1 MNMRATYPGALLSLV
16 VAAGTAAAADLSLGS
31 TALTLSPM
39 AAAAQAPA
47 TASTPAAPARAKA
60 PSLFGGERLHNDPEV
75 FWPGFLTGMTGFE
88 QFHEPVS
95 SPIYFESALIN
106 TSLRLI
112 FIHHEFP
119 EATLGGGEVNIVA
132 AQIRLALTD
141 RLAFIATKDGYSWL
155 NAGIL
160 PEDSGWNDLAFGLKY
175 ALIADA
181 ANAFALTVGFRYEAS
196 NGSTTIL
203 QDGAQEWSPFISVA
217 KGFGD
222 LHLMGNFTV
231 RLPESTNKGNTIIQ
245 WGLHADYDILPEVLP
260 GFAPVIELNGVHY
273 TSNGTRL
280 PLTVG
285 GQDYNNLG
293 SSDVAGSGVVWAAAG
308 ARWRL
313 TPHTSIG
320 ATFEYPIAGG
330 FSDIM
335 RNRTTVDF
343 IFTW

>member
-1 MNMRATYPGALLSLV
+1 MNMQARHAFALLALV
-16 VAAGTAAAADLSLGS
+16 AAAGTAAATDVSLGS

-39 AAAAQAPA
+39 ASVAQAA
-47 TASTPAAPARAKA
+47 PAAPARAKA
-60 PSLFGGERLHNDPEV
+60 PSLFGGERWHNDPEV
-75 FWPGFLTGMTGFE
+75 LWPGFLTGMTGFE

-95 SPIYFESALIN
+95 SPIYFESALVN

-112 FIHHEFP
+112 FLHHEFP
-119 EATLGGGEVNIVA
+119 QATLGGGEVNIVA

-141 RLAFIATKDGYSWL
+141 RLAFIATKDGYSWF

-181 ANAFALTVGFRYEAS
+181 ANAFALTVGFRYEAA
-196 NGSTTIL
+196 NGNSSIL
-203 QDGAQEWSPFISVA
+203 QRGAQEWSPFISVA

-231 RLPESTNKGNTIIQ
+231 RLPESTNKGNTIVQ

-273 TSNGTRL
+273 TSNGNRL
-280 PLTVG
+280 PLSVG
-285 GQDYNNLG
+285 GQDYNNFG
-293 SSDVAGSGVVWAAAG
+293 SSDVAGTGVVWAAAG

-313 TPHTSIG
+313 SPHLSLG
-320 ATFEYPIAGG
+320 ATFEYPLSGG